1 MSGFYTIE
9 ILVMFYDVDETAR
22 LDARSFLCVSYYESE
37 KNPFMHILTSDND

>member
-22 LDARSFLCVSYYESE
+22 LDARSFLCQLLRERKKSIYAHTDVR
-37 KNPFMHILTSDND
+37 